1 MKQQYF
7 FRLAVLPFL
16 ILLLSLLAPDTS
28 AQQVQDKIYAA
39 EETTISGGAEFNI
52 MLQEAIRTGNI
63 DNFIYSGNFTPLIP
77 NSLNTVTTFDG
88 FDYDDNPIFNGGFS
102 FIPPDPS
109 GVGGLDRV
117 IAVVNTMIECRD
129 TTGTLLWQDDLA
141 GFFTSLTP
149 TTFTF
154 DPKVIYDQYE
164 NRFVVVDLEQVD
176 AGSNPDPGNISRIFL
191 AVSKTSTPATATSAD
206 WYFHV
211 ISAEESI
218 GGLDY
223 WADYPGFAIDEEAVY
238 VTANMFV
245 HAPFSGGSAFTRLWI
260 IDKGVAG
267 GFYGGGAASVTGGW
281 DFPGLSGGGFALTH
295 QPAHVF
301 GTGGAPGVV
310 AVGTYLVG
318 YSALTDGVSEFI
330 QVIRVD
336 DPLFTPTFSFPDF
349 VSLGN
354 IEDLAGGLPDAPQL
368 GSATEIEVNDRRTL
382 HAVWRNNSLWLTTTI
397 NPNSGPDIGQTTAHW
412 VQLNTTTLDSIT
424 LTDQGDVGGED
435 IASNT
440 FTFFPAIAVNS
451 NEDVIVGFSASAST
465 IFPGAY
471 YAGRFVGDPAGTVN
485 PSVVVRAGLDF
496 YVRTFGFGSNRWGD
510 YTGAS
515 VDPKDDKSFWIFNEY
530 AINRGSPTTPP
541 PEDGRWGTVYAHVP
555 QSELPVELKSFTAS
569 VSKSDVLLDWSTA
582 TEINNQG
589 FEIQRSKAENEYE
602 KIGYVPGHGT
612 TTEIQTYSYTDSKIT
627 SGNYTYRLK
636 QIDFNGTFEYSD
648 AVAVEVTVP
657 LEFTLEQNYPNP
669 FNPGT
674 VIKYSIP
681 ENGFVTLDVYN
692 LLGEKVASLVNS
704 VQEAGRYEINFD
716 ASNLPAGRQGLASG
730 IYVYSLKSGSFTS
743 VKKMLLMK

>member
-7 FRLAVLPFL
+7 FRLVALPFL
-16 ILLLSLLAPDTS
+16 ILLLSLLTPDTS
-28 AQQVQDKIYAA
+28 AQQTQDKIYAA

-52 MLQEAIRTGNI
+52 MLQEAIRSENV
-63 DNFIYSGNFTPLIP
+63 DNFIYSGNFTPPTP
-77 NSLNTVTTFDG
+77 NSLNTIATFDG
-88 FDYDDNPIFNGGFS
+88 FGFDDNSILNGSF

-129 TTGTLLWQDDLA
+129 TTGTLLWQDDLSD
-141 GFFTSLTP
+141 FFTSLTP

-164 NRFVVVDLEQVD
+164 NRFVVVDLEQFD
-176 AGSNPDPGNISRIFL
+176 AMANPDSGNISRIFL

-206 WYFHV
+206 WYFHA
-211 ISAEESI
+211 INAEESI
-218 GGLDY
+218 GGFDY

-245 HAPFSGGSAFTRLWI
+245 HAPFSGGPAFARLWI
-260 IDKGVAG
+260 VDKGTAG
-267 GFYGGGAASVTGGW
+267 GFYGGGAATVTGGW
-281 DFPGLSGGGFALTH
+281 DFPGLTGGFAGTH

-301 GTGGAPGVV
+301 GATGV
-310 AVGTYLVG
+310 ATGVGTFLVKYDG
-318 YSALTDGVSEFI
+318 LTFGGVGGSEAI

-336 DPLFTPTFSFPDF
+336 DPLGSPSFSAETVIIGD
-349 VSLGN
+349 
-354 IEDLAGGLPDAPQL
+354 IEDVGGPFGFPPLVDAPQS
-368 GSATEIEVNDRRTL
+368 GSSTEIEVNDRRTL
-382 HAVWRNNSLWLTTTI
+382 HAVWRNNSLWMTTTI
-397 NPNSGPDIGQTTAHW
+397 TPNSGSDIGQTTAHW
-412 VQLNTTTLDSIT
+412 VQLNTTILGSTT

-435 IASNT
+435 IASGT
-440 FTFFPAIAVNS
+440 FTFFPSIAVNI

-485 PSVVVRAGLDF
+485 PSVVVRAGLDY
-496 YVRTFGFGSNRWGD
+496 YVRTFGGSSNRWGD
-510 YTGAS
+510 YSGAS
-515 VDPKDDKSFWIFNEY
+515 VDPKDDKSFWVFNEY
-530 AINRGSPTTPP
+530 ASTRGSGTPP
-541 PEDGRWGTVYAHVP
+541 DDGRWGTVYAHVP
-555 QSELPVELKSFTAS
+555 QSDLPVELISFAATVDEA
-569 VSKSDVLLDWSTA
+569 DVTLNWSTA

-589 FEIQRSKAENEYE
+589 FEIQRSKAESEYE

-612 TTEIQTYSYTDSKIT
+612 TTKNQTYSYTDSKVA

-636 QIDFNGTFEYSD
+636 QIDYDGTIDYSD
-648 AVAVEVTVP
+648 EVAVEVTAP

-669 FNPGT
+669 FNPST
-674 VIKYSIP
+674 LIKYSIP

-704 VQEAGRYEINFD
+704 IQEAGRYEIIFD
-716 ASNLPAGRQGLASG
+716 ASELASS
-730 IYVYSLKSGSFTS
+730 IYVYSLKSGSFNS
-743 VKKMLLMK
+743 IKKMLLMK